1 MRADSISLIRAGAN
15 QASGAVDLAK
25 SAAKSIATSAVEQG
39 QIMRAMQLP
48 AGSAAILKNL
58 GIDINALPQTS
69 SQAANCNAPEPGGL
83 WGIID
88 RVIAKAVARSLVVPG
103 GSGTQQD
110 VDLVVAELEKLPA
123 AALLTM
129 ARNGTKV
136 VACRDN
142 VTDYAPELSGVRPRG
157 WPPGATWD
165 TVPGA
170 YMPDKNAVVIATT
183 GHGTPQGAHVPATG
197 EGHGSANLVIHEAAH
212 AIDSA
217 TGASGSTAFNDA
229 RNKDIGG
236 LTDYEKQPGT
246 AGQSETFAESAARY
260 YGGGN
265 ACNTPN
271 INDYWRR
278 HPLGS

>member
-1 MRADSISLIRAGAN
+1 MRADSISLISTGAKHVVN
-15 QASGAVDLAK
+15 AANLAK
-25 SAAKSIATSAVEQG
+25 STTVKVAASAIEQG
-39 QIMRAMQLP
+39 QLLRAMQLP
-48 AGSAAILKNL
+48 AGSSAILKNL
-58 GIDINALPQTS
+58 GVDISTLMQAS
-69 SQAANCNAPEPGGL
+69 SQAANCNAPEPEGL
-83 WGIID
+83 VGIVD
-88 RVIAKAVARSLVVPG
+88 RFLAKVIARSLVVPG

-110 VDLVVAELEKLPA
+110 VDLVVAELEKMPA
-123 AALLTM
+123 AALLAM
-129 ARNGTKV
+129 ARDGTKV
-136 VACRDN
+136 IACRGN

-212 AIDSA
+212 AIDAA
-217 TGASGSTAFNDA
+217 TGASGSTAFNEA
-229 RNKDIGG
+229 RNKDIDG
-236 LTDYEKQPGT
+236 LTDYEKQPGA